1 MKTTNARPRRA
12 PSLTIDITGLPV
24 AALLRAH
31 VARRLR
37 RAVVGVR
44 TSPIVAHVTFADVNG
59 PKGGL
64 DVRCAVDM
72 RIPRAAPL
80 HAEEFAAR
88 DVLAFDRAADVITR
102 RIAERVQ
109 RRQESARR
117 PKKYF
122 AAKRLL

>member
-1 MKTTNARPRRA
+1 M
-12 PSLTIDITGLPV
+12 
-24 AALLRAH
+24 
-31 VARRLR
+31 
-37 RAVVGVR
+37 GVR

-64 DVRCAVDM
+64 DVRCAIDV
-72 RIPRAAPL
+72 RIPQTAPL
-80 HAEEFAAR
+80 HAEELAAR

-102 RIAERVQ
+102 RIAQRLE

-122 AAKRLL
+122 AATRLL